1 MTIFDLM
8 VQKLITVTTSSP
20 AESLQNGRLAGLS
33 AALPDGG
40 EDQAGEDGGA
50 DGVEDDVGEL
60 AGAAGE
66 EALVEL
72 VAGGD
77 EGGGEDGAGQARSVR
92 RRGLSARVR
101 SQARRKSTQRVP

>member
-1 MTIFDLM
+1 M
-8 VQKLITVTTSSP
+8 
-20 AESLQNGRLAGLS
+20 NGAPVSFRNFEIVPFRGRCVGVGSRWVGRNCGLLF
-33 AALPDGG
+33 AVFPDGG
-40 EDQAGEDGGA
+40 EDEAGEDGGA

-77 EGGGEDGAGQARSVR
+77 EGGGEDGAAPGGEAPGALGEEARAV
-92 RRGLSARVR
+92 GEGE
-101 SQARRKSTQRVP
+101 